1 MALKLR
7 KTKVAQPACPLTACM
22 AVLSGAW
29 TPNVIWSLS
38 AGPRRFG
45 ELQRDIPRVSPKV
58 LSQRLKQLQA
68 KRVVA
73 RRVLDSSPPSAEY
86 ELTEFGAEL
95 VPAIQAIVRV
105 GMKLHEGV

>member
-7 KTKVAQPACPLTACM
+7 KTKVEQPACPLTACM

-38 AGPRRFG
+38 GGPPRFG
-45 ELQRDIPRVSPKV
+45 ELRGDIPRVSAKV
-58 LSQRLKQLQA
+58 LSQRLRELQG
-68 KRVVA
+68 KRVIC
-73 RRVLDSSPPSAEY
+73 RRLLDSSPPSAEY
-86 ELTEFGAEL
+86 ELTELGKEL

-105 GMKLHEGV
+105 GLKLEVAH